1 MPAKV
6 PSPRVPN
13 HKKSPSSISVAWYEG
28 FVCELGPWD
37 LVPYSRLAVQYQVRS
52 RAGTPGLLLCQ
63 IRLSQIARSSKR
75 T

>member
-13 HKKSPSSISVAWYEG
+13 HKKSPRLRFGISG

-37 LVPYSRLAVQYQVRS
+37 LVSYSRPAVQYQVRS